1 MGRSTGATGAKG
13 AKGASR
19 AKGASGAKGTGEAK
33 RPAGARP
40 SRAPGRARASV
51 AAAPPAP
58 TDQAL
63 TDTDQGARIRARRRG
78 GLGDLGKLAWQKN
91 LPELSLLDERRRLDD
106 PAPAQALPPSKDP
119 AAPAPRGDRDLPLG
133 QGPLQGSI
141 PPEALALLK
150 EELSAIL
157 ALCQE

>member
-1 MGRSTGATGAKG
+1 MAPGAKH
-13 AKGASR
+13 
-19 AKGASGAKGTGEAK
+19 
-33 RPAGARP
+33 AGARQQKA
-40 SRAPGRARASV
+40 APDAALPEALSQ
-51 AAAPPAP
+51 APAAPPAP

-106 PAPAQALPPSKDP
+106 SASGPASTPAQALPPSRDP

-133 QGPLQGSI
+133 QGPLQGSV
-141 PPEALALLK
+141 PPEALALLR

-157 ALCQE
+157 TLCQE